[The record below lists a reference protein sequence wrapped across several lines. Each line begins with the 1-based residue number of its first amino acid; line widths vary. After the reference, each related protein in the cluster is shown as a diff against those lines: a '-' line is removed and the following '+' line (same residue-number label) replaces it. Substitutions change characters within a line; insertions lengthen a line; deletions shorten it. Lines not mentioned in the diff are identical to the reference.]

1 MCNLFLICSALNAE
15 HVPATLMRKFLL
27 LCLPFHNHSV
37 KTAMHSARPQLVT
50 STCAGQFRF
59 LEQLLLVHGRWSYL
73 RITSMVAFFF
83 YKNLLFGLTI
93 FLYNIFCLF
102 SGQIL
107 YDGAS

>member
-1 MCNLFLICSALNAE
+1 MTS
-15 HVPATLMRKFLL
+15 
-27 LCLPFHNHSV
+27 
-37 KTAMHSARPQLVT
+37 SAR
-50 STCAGQFRF
+50 GQFRF

-93 FLYNIFCLF
+93 FFYNIFCLF

-107 YDGAS
+107 YDGASSLLLPSHTCASSGLKPKPV